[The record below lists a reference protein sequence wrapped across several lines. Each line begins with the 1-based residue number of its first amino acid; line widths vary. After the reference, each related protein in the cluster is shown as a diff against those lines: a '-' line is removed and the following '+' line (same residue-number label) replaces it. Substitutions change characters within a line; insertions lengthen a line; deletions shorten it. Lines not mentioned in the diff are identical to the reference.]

1 MLVLRIDEIPEE
13 GLDLSWVEDQPSLMA
28 YLETLSQ
35 IDFEFE
41 APLQSEARISKM
53 GQSIFIQGK
62 VQTRLRLRCV
72 RCLTEFVSPLSSTFE
87 LTLHSI
93 KEGAF
98 LQETELDKE
107 GMEWSF
113 FDGGE
118 IRLSEMA
125 CEQVFLEIPYQPL
138 CQEKCKGLCP
148 VCGKDLNLSS
158 CSCAKEEF
166 RSSFSVLQKLK
177 LD

>member
-1 MLVLRIDEIPEE
+1 MLVLKIDKIPEE
-13 GLDLSWVEDQPSLMA
+13 GLNLSWAEDQPSLMA

-41 APLQSEARISKM
+41 APLQSEARILKM
-53 GQSIFIQGK
+53 GQSILIEGK

-72 RCLTEFVSPLSSTFE
+72 RCLTEFAYPLSLTFE

-98 LQETELDKE
+98 PEETELEKE
-107 GMEWSF
+107 DMERSF
-113 FDGGE
+113 LEGGE
-118 IRLSEMA
+118 IRLSEIA

-148 VCGKDLNLSS
+148 VCGKELNLSS
-158 CSCAKEEF
+158 CSCVKEEF
-166 RSSFSVLQKLK
+166 RSGFSALQKLK